1 MEFNYYYGTEAD
13 QFSFIRIPKAMMT
26 DPMFAGLSL
35 QAKVLYGLLLDRMGL
50 SVKNHWLDENN
61 RVFIIYQIAEI
72 QEDMGYSKK
81 KSMEFLNELEN
92 LGLVEK
98 RKRGFGLPSILYVKN
113 FILQEMGTSRGV
125 DLGTSGSDV
134 KEAAEEDKSTESE
147 EIAENPIEKGVND
160 TENDPKNDEIIPIS
174 FRSAEMGTSRGVDL
188 GTSGSTRTVTSRGAD
203 LGTSEVPVGEPLSNN
218 TKYNNNYVSNTKSNL
233 IESSED
239 ETEMWREYRELIRDN
254 LEIDIM
260 CERYPYD
267 KETING
273 IWDLIVEVLLS
284 KNESIVISSD
294 RYPSELVK
302 SRFLKLNSSH
312 LEYVMDRL
320 AANTT
325 KVHNIKKYL
334 LATLFNAPSTM
345 EGYYR
350 AEVNHDFPQYAAR

>member
-113 FILQEMGTSRGV
+113 FILQ
-125 DLGTSGSDV
+125 
-134 KEAAEEDKSTESE
+134 
-147 EIAENPIEKGVND
+147 
-160 TENDPKNDEIIPIS
+160 
-174 FRSAEMGTSRGVDL
+174 EMGTSRGVDL